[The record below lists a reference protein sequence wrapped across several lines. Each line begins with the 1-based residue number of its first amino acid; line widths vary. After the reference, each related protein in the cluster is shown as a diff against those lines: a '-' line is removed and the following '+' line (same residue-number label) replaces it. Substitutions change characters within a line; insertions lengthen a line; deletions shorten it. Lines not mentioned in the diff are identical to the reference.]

1 MESFSF
7 ADFGRDDGCSS
18 GLRWAASAFMRF
30 QWSHMRHVQSK
41 PSPAPGAEE
50 AVTNGPVGS
59 RHPQLIEREWGKT
72 ITSTI
77 RKVSTFMVTREA
89 ARFRTSPFFPL
100 SPRRGR
106 PLELEVLQGGHAEDE
121 CGGCLRLGTRQMWGV
136 CSRPGNRAKSLLD
149 GAIPGESPQDAAS
162 LLNTLHLI

>member
-1 MESFSF
+1 
-7 ADFGRDDGCSS
+7 
-18 GLRWAASAFMRF
+18 MRF

-50 AVTNGPVGS
+50 VVTNGPVGS

-162 LLNTLHLI
+162 LLSILHLI